1 MFYARSSGCVL
12 FYLLTKDMDKNKTA
26 VFIGHGDCPLSVE
39 DIKPFIEQEIRN
51 GVEVFLSGGQG
62 RFDINAAYAV
72 HKLKPKYPHIRNI
85 LCVPYHNFRIFDKEI
100 FDEIINPVFSNSESY
115 TGYKTAIPK
124 RNRYMLQNASTAI
137 CYITHISGG
146 AYNTFKLAKKKK
158 LAIINISK
166 EIEKQNYERSD
177 IMQTKLIAVTADL
190 LTLSYLSRQPGSAY
204 EITKFIEE
212 NSTEGTALSQNAVYT
227 SLYKLAQNGYVKS
240 ETATTETGRIREV
253 YSILPEGIA
262 YYQSFL
268 VSYVKQIE
276 SVNHLLNI
284 VK

>member
-1 MFYARSSGCVL
+1 
-12 FYLLTKDMDKNKTA
+12 
-26 VFIGHGDCPLSVE
+26 
-39 DIKPFIEQEIRN
+39 
-51 GVEVFLSGGQG
+51 
-62 RFDINAAYAV
+62 
-72 HKLKPKYPHIRNI
+72 
-85 LCVPYHNFRIFDKEI
+85 
-100 FDEIINPVFSNSESY
+100 
-115 TGYKTAIPK
+115 
-124 RNRYMLQNASTAI
+124 MLQSASTAI

-240 ETATTETGRIREV
+240 ETATTETGRQREV
-253 YSILPEGIA
+253 YSILPEGVA
-262 YYQSFL
+262 YYQSSL
-268 VSYVKQIE
+268 VSYVRQIE

>member
-1 MFYARSSGCVL
+1 MN
-12 FYLLTKDMDKNKTA
+12 KNKTA

-124 RNRYMLQNASTAI
+124 RNRYMLQNAKTAI

-146 AYNTFKLAKKKK
+146 AYNTFKLAEKKK
-158 LAIINISK
+158 LAIINIST

-240 ETATTETGRIREV
+240 KTATTETGRSREV
-253 YSILPEGIA
+253 YSILPEGVA

-268 VSYVKQIE
+268 ASYVKQIE

>member
-1 MFYARSSGCVL
+1 MAKKA
-12 FYLLTKDMDKNKTA
+12 TIT
-26 VFIGHGDCPLSVE
+26 
-39 DIKPFIEQEIRN
+39 
-51 GVEVFLSGGQG
+51 
-62 RFDINAAYAV
+62 
-72 HKLKPKYPHIRNI
+72 
-85 LCVPYHNFRIFDKEI
+85 
-100 FDEIINPVFSNSESY
+100 
-115 TGYKTAIPK
+115 IP
-124 RNRYMLQNASTAI
+124 A
-137 CYITHISGG
+137 
-146 AYNTFKLAKKKK
+146 AKKKK
-158 LAIINISK
+158 LTIINISK
-166 EIEKQNYERSD
+166 ETEKQNYERSD

-284 VK
+284 AK

>member
-1 MFYARSSGCVL
+1 M
-12 FYLLTKDMDKNKTA
+12 NKERTA

-124 RNRYMLQNASTAI
+124 RNRYMLQSASTAI

-166 EIEKQNYERSD
+166 ETEKQNYERSD

-240 ETATTETGRIREV
+240 ETATTETGRQREV
-253 YSILPEGIA
+253 YSILPEGVA

-284 VK
+284 VKE

>member
-1 MFYARSSGCVL
+1 
-12 FYLLTKDMDKNKTA
+12 MDKNKTA

-51 GVEVFLSGGQG
+51 GVEFFLSGGQG

-72 HKLKPKYPHIRNI
+72 RKLKPKYPHIRNI

-100 FDEIINPVFSNSESY
+100 FDEIINPIFSNSESY

-146 AYNTFKLAKKKK
+146 AYNTFKLAEKKK

-212 NSTEGTALSQNAVYT
+212 NSAEGTALSQNTVYT
-227 SLYKLAQNGYVKS
+227 SLYKLAQNGYVQS
-240 ETATTETGRIREV
+240 ETVTTETGRQREI
-253 YSILPEGIA
+253 YSILPKGEA
-262 YYQSFL
+262 YYKNFL
-268 VSYVKQIE
+268 EEYNKHIV
-276 SVNHLLNI
+276 SVNQVLSVL
-284 VK
+284 K